1 MPDKFIA
8 LSDCLIKN
16 RPNPIAYHAGRYYH
30 SDAFYAAVSYWI
42 NQLKNQPFQRYA
54 LYTEDAYP
62 FAVLLFALFHAGK
75 EVWIASNNHT
85 GTAQQLARNQCQL
98 IGDWTE
104 HKPFDY
110 QLNIT
115 DHGALSC
122 LQKVGR
128 YKSLKPARS
137 LRSRRFIYMGLS
149 PLNSYDTRLV
159 IFTSGS
165 TGQAKPIQK
174 RLIQFELEC
183 AVLEKQ
189 WGKQL
194 GDAEVLATVSHQ
206 HIYGLLFRVLW
217 SLSAGRCFH
226 SQIAMNPELLVKAMG
241 NQPACWIAS
250 PAQLKRLDAQ
260 SPWQDIS
267 TLTAIF
273 SSGGALPETAKQLIV
288 TNSKQ
293 QVIEVYGSSETGGIA
308 WRQHDTAWQ
317 LFDGMA
323 LHCIDENWQLSSP
336 YINEV
341 FTLDDSLSLQANG
354 RFILHGRKDRIVKIE
369 EKRLSL
375 TELEQRLIDTPWIAD
390 AFVLPITKNRDI
402 IGAAVVLT
410 ESGLEQLNK
419 GRNVFIKQI
428 RTQLYQWFDAIV
440 LPRKWLIL
448 NTIPLTAQGK
458 INQPLI
464 KALLDINSQKLPIV
478 QSASVTADSVE
489 LMLKV
494 PEELIYFP
502 DHFAQ
507 YPILAGV
514 VQIAWVEHFGKL
526 FFTIT
531 QEFTILEALKFV
543 KVIQPNDALKLTLNW
558 NAATNKLHFNFGS
571 NEGTRSSGRLV
582 YATQP

>member
-1 MPDKFIA
+1 
-8 LSDCLIKN
+8 
-16 RPNPIAYHAGRYYH
+16 
-30 SDAFYAAVSYWI
+30 
-42 NQLKNQPFQRYA
+42 
-54 LYTEDAYP
+54 
-62 FAVLLFALFHAGK
+62 
-75 EVWIASNNHT
+75 
-85 GTAQQLARNQCQL
+85 
-98 IGDWTE
+98 
-104 HKPFDY
+104 
-110 QLNIT
+110 
-115 DHGALSC
+115 
-122 LQKVGR
+122 
-128 YKSLKPARS
+128 
-137 LRSRRFIYMGLS
+137 
-149 PLNSYDTRLV
+149 
-159 IFTSGS
+159 
-165 TGQAKPIQK
+165 
-174 RLIQFELEC
+174 
-183 AVLEKQ
+183 
-189 WGKQL
+189 
-194 GDAEVLATVSHQ
+194 
-206 HIYGLLFRVLW
+206 
-217 SLSAGRCFH
+217 
-226 SQIAMNPELLVKAMG
+226 
-241 NQPACWIAS
+241 
-250 PAQLKRLDAQ
+250 
-260 SPWQDIS
+260 
-267 TLTAIF
+267 
-273 SSGGALPETAKQLIV
+273 
-288 TNSKQ
+288 
-293 QVIEVYGSSETGGIA
+293 
-308 WRQHDTAWQ
+308 
-317 LFDGMA
+317 
-323 LHCIDENWQLSSP
+323 
-336 YINEV
+336 
-341 FTLDDSLSLQANG
+341 LSLQANG